1 MSMINANIDYFNGK
15 TVIEA
20 KGTAKE
26 ILADTM
32 ALIKSI
38 HHALP
43 ERCGGMYKKLLR
55 AAVNQEGAPLWKDE
69 DISSE
74 AKVAVAALLKKI
86 EEGR

>member
-1 MSMINANIDYFNGK
+1 MSMINANIDYTNGK
-15 TVIEA
+15 GVI
-20 KGTAKE
+20 KVSGTTKE

-74 AKVAVAALLKKI
+74 AKAAVAALLKKI